1 MVLGF
6 GQSKT
11 EDVGALIAKKNYARA
26 IEVIK
31 GQLQAGKP
39 DDRLRLQL
47 ADVLALA
54 GKAREANAILEPLA
68 DDYARDGFAAKAI
81 SVLKKMQKNDP
92 SRQGIESRL
101 ATLIESKQRQATVVA
116 APPADFPEIGME
128 EIGFE
133 APGGGLSVPVSV
145 PAEPAFTAP
154 PPAPPPVVA
163 PPVVARPVIAPPV
176 AAPPPLPTPPPL
188 EAPIVFV
195 DPDPPTIAPPPKAP
209 APPPDRDWFLQE
221 PEEAGLEFLE
231 PEAEAEPAEAEPIVE
246 AEAAPEVE
254 AEPMSET
261 DFASELDSL
270 LDHVFAADAAA
281 ASEPSREGSQIV
293 VSPLFQ
299 SFSVDEMVAVIQG
312 LKLLTYEPRQFII
325 REGHAGDALFM
336 LTSGTVRA
344 FRMNAAG
351 KQALLGEL
359 TEGAFFGEGSILT
372 GQPRAASVVAW
383 SPCELLELDRT
394 TLESIVATHPH
405 VLDVLKEFA
414 AQRARRS

>member
-6 GQSKT
+6 GQSKA
-11 EDVGALIAKKNYARA
+11 EDVAALIAKKNYTRA

-31 GQLQAGKP
+31 SQLQAGKP

-54 GKAREANAILEPLA
+54 GKGREANAILEPLA
-68 DDYARDGFAAKAI
+68 DEYARDGFAAKAI

-92 SRQGIESRL
+92 GRRGIENRL
-101 ATLIESKQRQATVVA
+101 ASLIESKQRQATVAA
-116 APPADFPEIGME
+116 APASDFPEIGME

-133 APGGGLSVPVSV
+133 PPPGGGIAVPVSV
-145 PAEPAFTAP
+145 PAEPVREP
-154 PPAPPPVVA
+154 P
-163 PPVVARPVIAPPV
+163 PPV
-176 AAPPPLPTPPPL
+176 AAPPPPPP
-188 EAPIVFV
+188 EPI
-195 DPDPPTIAPPPKAP
+195 PAPPPAAPLPDIVLVEPSPLTAAPPPVAAP
-209 APPPDRDWFLQE
+209 APPPEREWFLEE

-231 PEAEAEPAEAEPIVE
+231 PEGEAEAEAAQAEPIVE
-246 AEAAPEVE
+246 AEPEVE
-254 AEPMSET
+254 AEPMSDS

-270 LDHVFAADAAA
+270 LDQVFAADAAA
-281 ASEPSREGSQIV
+281 AASPEPPRGGSQIV

-312 LKLLTYEPRQFII
+312 LRLHTYEPRQFII
-325 REGHAGDALFM
+325 REGTAGDSLFM

-344 FRMNAAG
+344 FRKNAAG

-383 SPCELLELDRT
+383 TPCELLELDRA
-394 TLESIVATHPH
+394 TLDSIVSTHPH
-405 VLDVLKEFA
+405 VRDVLKDFA
-414 AQRARRS
+414 AKRARRG

>member
-6 GQSKT
+6 GQSKA
-11 EDVGALIAKKNYARA
+11 EDVAALIAKKNYTRA

-31 GQLQAGKP
+31 SQLQAGKP

-54 GKAREANAILEPLA
+54 GKGREANAILEPLA
-68 DDYARDGFAAKAI
+68 DEYARDGFAAKAI

-92 SRQGIESRL
+92 GRRGIENRL
-101 ATLIESKQRQATVVA
+101 ASLIESKQRQATVA
-116 APPADFPEIGME
+116 TAPASDFPEIGME

-133 APGGGLSVPVSV
+133 PPSGGGIAVPVSV
-145 PAEPAFTAP
+145 PAEPVREAPRAFAAPPPPAPEPVPAP
-154 PPAPPPVVA
+154 PPAAPVPDIVLVE
-163 PPVVARPVIAPPV
+163 PSPLT
-176 AAPPPLPTPPPL
+176 AASP
-188 EAPIVFV
+188 PIV
-195 DPDPPTIAPPPKAP
+195 AP
-209 APPPDRDWFLQE
+209 APPPEREWFLEE
-221 PEEAGLEFLE
+221 PEEAGVEFAE
-231 PEAEAEPAEAEPIVE
+231 PEAEAAEADPIVE
-246 AEAAPEVE
+246 AEPEVE
-254 AEPMSET
+254 AEPMSDS

-270 LDHVFAADAAA
+270 LDQVFAADAAA
-281 ASEPSREGSQIV
+281 AAAPEPRRGGSQIV

-312 LKLLTYEPRQFII
+312 LRLHTYQPRQFII
-325 REGHAGDALFM
+325 REGSAGDSLFM

-344 FRMNAAG
+344 FRKNAAG

-383 SPCELLELDRT
+383 TPCELLELDRA
-394 TLESIVATHPH
+394 TLDSIVSTHPH
-405 VLDVLKEFA
+405 VLDVLKDFA
-414 AQRARRS
+414 AKRARRG

>member
-6 GQSKT
+6 RQSKT

-31 GQLQAGKP
+31 GQLQSGKP

-54 GKAREANAILEPLA
+54 GKGREANAILEPLA
-68 DDYARDGFAAKAI
+68 DEYARDGFAAKAI

-92 SRQGIESRL
+92 ARRGIENRL
-101 ATLIESKQRQATVVA
+101 ASLIESKQRQATVTA
-116 APPADFPEIGME
+116 APASDFEIGME

-133 APGGGLSVPVSV
+133 APAGGISVPVSV
-145 PAEPAFTAP
+145 PEE
-154 PPAPPPVVA
+154 PAPPP
-163 PPVVARPVIAPPV
+163 PPVPPPV
-176 AAPPPLPTPPPL
+176 PAPAATTPPPAAAPA

-195 DPDPPTIAPPPKAP
+195 DPAPLELTPPPAPPPATAPAP
-209 APPPDRDWFLQE
+209 APPPEREWFLEE

-231 PEAEAEPAEAEPIVE
+231 PETEAAPAEAEPIVE

-254 AEPMSET
+254 AEPMSDT

-270 LDHVFAADAAA
+270 LDQVFAADAAA
-281 ASEPSREGSQIV
+281 AAAPEPARGGSQIV

-312 LKLLTYEPRQFII
+312 LKLL
-325 REGHAGDALFM
+325 
-336 LTSGTVRA
+336 S
-344 FRMNAAG
+344 
-351 KQALLGEL
+351 
-359 TEGAFFGEGSILT
+359 
-372 GQPRAASVVAW
+372 
-383 SPCELLELDRT
+383 
-394 TLESIVATHPH
+394 
-405 VLDVLKEFA
+405 
-414 AQRARRS
+414 

>member
-6 GQSKT
+6 GQSRT
-11 EDVGALIAKKNYARA
+11 EDVAALISRKNYARA

-31 GQLQAGKP
+31 GQLQSGKP

-54 GKAREANAILEPLA
+54 GKVREANAILEPLA

-92 SRQGIESRL
+92 GRKGIENRL
-101 ATLIESKQRQATVVA
+101 ASLIESKQRQATVVA
-116 APPADFPEIGME
+116 PPPTDFPEIGME

-133 APGGGLSVPVSV
+133 APGGGIAVPVSV
-145 PAEPAFTAP
+145 PAEPAP
-154 PPAPPPVVA
+154 PAPAPPPPA
-163 PPVVARPVIAPPV
+163 SPPSPVS
-176 AAPPPLPTPPPL
+176 PPPPPP

-195 DPDPPTIAPPPKAP
+195 DPAPPALEPAPAP
-209 APPPDRDWFLQE
+209 APPPSREWFLEE

-231 PEAEAEPAEAEPIVE
+231 PEAEASPAEAEPIVE
-246 AEAAPEVE
+246 AEAVPEVE
-254 AEPMSET
+254 AEPMSDS

-270 LDHVFAADAAA
+270 LDQVFAADAAA
-281 ASEPSREGSQIV
+281 AAAPEPARGGSQIV

-325 REGHAGDALFM
+325 REGHAGDSLFM

-344 FRMNAAG
+344 FRKNAAG
-351 KQALLGEL
+351 KQVLLGEL
-359 TEGAFFGEGSILT
+359 EEGAFFGEGSILT

-383 SPCELLELDRT
+383 SPCELLELDRA
-394 TLESIVATHPH
+394 TLDSIVSTHPH

-414 AQRARRS
+414 AQRARRT